1 VSAVARA
8 FRSSPLAW
16 FVGFACFFG
25 WILYILR
32 WLGVNVGTPSN
43 VPLGVVLAAAVV
55 AAVMGRAA
63 LKEWGR
69 RLLTLRASFGW
80 YALAMLAPVVI
91 IVVSVLANHAFGA
104 PLPSSAQLAAWP
116 ELPLVFAFM
125 LVLVGIGEETGWT
138 AFAAPRLLNRHSFI
152 TAWVILSA
160 IRVFWHLPL
169 MLTGELPW
177 VLGIIGNI
185 AFQFLML
192 WVFGRTGVWL
202 LVGIWHAMLNTVGGS
217 FFFQMVQGADQ
228 ARLGVLMSVAY
239 LLSAVAVY
247 LADRS
252 RLHRRHVPHPVRP

>member
-1 VSAVARA
+1 MNAIARA
-8 FRSSPLAW
+8 FRTYPLAW
-16 FVGFACFFG
+16 FTGFACLFG
-25 WILYILR
+25 WIFYILG

-43 VPLGVVLAAAVV
+43 MPLGVVVAAAVV
-55 AAVMGRAA
+55 AAVMGRGA
-63 LKEWGR
+63 LREWGR
-69 RLLTLRASFGW
+69 HLLTLRASLGW
-80 YALAMLAPVVI
+80 YVLAIIAPVVI
-91 IVVSVLANHAFGA
+91 ILVVVLVNGAFGA
-104 PLPSSAQLAAWP
+104 PLPASAQLARWT

-125 LVLVGIGEETGWT
+125 LVFVGIGEETGWM
-138 AFAAPRLLNRHSFI
+138 AFAAPRLLNRHTFT

-177 VLGIIGNI
+177 VLGIVGNI

-192 WVFGRTGVWL
+192 WVFLRTGVWL
-202 LVGIWHAMLNTVGGS
+202 LAGIWHAVLNTVSGQ

-239 LLSAVAVY
+239 LLVAAGVY

-252 RLHRRHVPHPVRP
+252 RLTRAHVAHSG